1 MNQNDKRVEAA
12 PSANANPTEGDNTVH
27 QKTARPDAEI
37 DGKVKE
43 TPDQI
48 DKSRSATES
57 APQTNRPA

>member
-12 PSANANPTEGDNTVH
+12 PSANANLPEGDSNTH

-48 DKSRSATES
+48 DKSRSATEGV
-57 APQTNRPA
+57 PQTRKPA